1 MAVGE
6 WFSKGELG
14 WLAVTVFFVP
24 FVHLLGLLLAGLG
37 AYEAY
42 TSGRRP
48 ALFAFAL
55 LAVVSAALEIA
66 AL

>member
-1 MAVGE
+1 MVIGE
-6 WFSKGELG
+6 WFSRGELG
-14 WLAVTVFFVP
+14 WLALTAFFVP

-37 AYEAY
+37 AYEAF

-48 ALFAFAL
+48 ALVAFAL
-55 LAVVSAALEIA
+55 LGVVAAALEIA